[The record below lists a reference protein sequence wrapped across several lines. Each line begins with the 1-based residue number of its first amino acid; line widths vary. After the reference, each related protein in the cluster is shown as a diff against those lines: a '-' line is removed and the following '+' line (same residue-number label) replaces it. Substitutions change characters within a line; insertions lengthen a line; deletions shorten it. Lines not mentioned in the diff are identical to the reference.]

1 MYVWCVVCFEDYAN
15 NLGIFLAQNSFLI
28 FQKHVC
34 SPKSFVINLKILEKV
49 FSYMNFV
56 CQIFFENLGSLN
68 VEKEWVVYVE
78 IFSIFRDGFIVAL
91 IYCLLRYLTNPLL
104 TSDQLC
110 FCALLPT
117 QSWNFIH
124 FCKRLNKKF
133 RFKRKN
139 CHKKWVPA
147 LLTWMYQ
154 NIPVLALVSI
164 LEDRHHLTLSTT

>member
-68 VEKEWVVYVE
+68 VEKE
-78 IFSIFRDGFIVAL
+78 
-91 IYCLLRYLTNPLL
+91 
-104 TSDQLC
+104 
-110 FCALLPT
+110 
-117 QSWNFIH
+117 
-124 FCKRLNKKF
+124 
-133 RFKRKN
+133 
-139 CHKKWVPA
+139 
-147 LLTWMYQ
+147 
-154 NIPVLALVSI
+154 
-164 LEDRHHLTLSTT
+164 